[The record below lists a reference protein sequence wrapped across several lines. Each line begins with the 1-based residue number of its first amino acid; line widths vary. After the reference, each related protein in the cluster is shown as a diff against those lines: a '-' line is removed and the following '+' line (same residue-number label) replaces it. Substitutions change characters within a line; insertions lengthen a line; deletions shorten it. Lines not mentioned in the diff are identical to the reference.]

1 MKHWRCADRACA
13 VLCPERRPL
22 PHHDAPGPALPASE
36 EKHMKS
42 RRMAAAAIGVAALVA
57 TGCGSSGSST
67 GANSSGSGSPV
78 TLTFYGADY
87 GSGPSHTTTSYW
99 NNVASAFHQAH
110 PNITVKVQTVE
121 WSDYPTKSATLIQNK
136 QYPDIMEGNPAP
148 PYAQSGLIYPVSD
161 VLSQNVISNLI
172 PKFLKDGQYQ
182 GTNYGI
188 PFTTSTRAMYY
199 NKKIFAAA
207 GISAPPQT
215 WAQLKSDAAAIKKK
229 GDIGYGMPLGS
240 EEAQAESLL
249 WFLGNGGGYLNSA
262 GKYDIDSAQNVAT
275 LKFMASL
282 VKAGDTQ
289 PSPGTTDRKDVWAE
303 FAQGKVGMMLGS
315 PAVIPIIQAA
325 GALRP
330 ADYATANVPG
340 KTEAL
345 QSTLGV
351 HDDIVAFNTGGHEAA
366 IKKFLDFAYSDKY
379 QLQFDH
385 EYDLLPATISAAQV
399 MGQDPMFAAFLR
411 NIPESVNYPP
421 NANWTTVQ
429 DQIQTTLG
437 QAITGNPAK
446 VLGAIQQSAVRG
458 RGGGRVDAPPPAAP
472 PPVPGPPP
480 GAGGVA

>member
-161 VLSQNVISNLI
+161 VLSPSVASNLI

-215 WAQLKSDAAAIKKK
+215 WAQLQADAAKSKAK
-229 GDIGYGMPLGS
+229 GFVGYGMPLGS
-240 EEAQAESLL
+240 EEAQAELLL
-249 WFLGNGGGYLNSA
+249 WFLGNGGGYLNSSGQYA
-262 GKYDIDSAQNVAT
+262 INSPQNIAT
-275 LKFMASL
+275 LTFMKQLAAS
-282 VKAGDTQ
+282 GDTQ
-289 PSPGTTDRKDVWAE
+289 PNPGGTDRKTVWSE
-303 FAQGKVGMMLGS
+303 FAQGKVGMVLGQ
-315 PAVIPIIQAA
+315 PALIPIIQQA
-325 GALRP
+325 GMLQP
-330 ADYATANVPG
+330 SDYATADVPG
-340 KTEAL
+340 KNSPLTN
-345 QSTLGV
+345 TLGV
-351 HDDIVAFNTGGHEAA
+351 QEVIVAFN
-366 IKKFLDFAYSDKY
+366 
-379 QLQFDH
+379 
-385 EYDLLPATISAAQV
+385 
-399 MGQDPMFAAFLR
+399 
-411 NIPESVNYPP
+411 
-421 NANWTTVQ
+421 
-429 DQIQTTLG
+429 
-437 QAITGNPAK
+437 
-446 VLGAIQQSAVRG
+446 
-458 RGGGRVDAPPPAAP
+458 
-472 PPVPGPPP
+472 
-480 GAGGVA
+480 AGGASPA